1 VYVGQLTQML
11 LDAKTPL
18 NLKGIA
24 LGDVCMGTDVLC
36 GAASNAWSGPW
47 FGLLFAAGQGCIS
60 LPTFRAL
67 ITECPLELLEHGP
80 MANAPPACQEAVEAA
95 HSECP
100 PNAMFAYNYL
110 DQCPVTVFSSASADG
125 SSLPQPQPSVN
136 VSGYPCGGD
145 GALKYYVSLPE
156 VKAALNVA
164 PNSVFWSFDNGAGFV
179 YNLTWASNL
188 PLMRRLQSNADGRGI
203 SVLVY
208 NGETDPS
215 ISSVKSQNWT
225 HALRFPVLESWR
237 PWTFGRDANS
247 SQVVAGQ
254 VIQWQGG
261 FTHATVRGSGHM
273 VPNNKGYSAF
283 LMLQNFLLGIGW
295 PSLPPAAPRRD
306 QLWTA

>member
-1 VYVGQLTQML
+1 M
-11 LDAKTPL
+11 P
-18 NLKGIA
+18 
-24 LGDVCMGTDVLC
+24 MR
-36 GAASNAWSGPW
+36 
-47 FGLLFAAGQGCIS
+47 
-60 LPTFRAL
+60 LPTRPRRRPRRRARW
-67 ITECPLELLEHGP
+67 PR
-80 MANAPPACQEAVEAA
+80 
-95 HSECP
+95 
-100 PNAMFAYNYL
+100 
-110 DQCPVTVFSSASADG
+110 
-125 SSLPQPQPSVN
+125 PQPQPSVN

-225 HALRFPVLESWR
+225 HSMKFPVLESWR

-273 VPNNKGYSAF
+273 VPTHRPFSAF
-283 LMLQNFLLGIGW
+283 LLLQNFLTGAW